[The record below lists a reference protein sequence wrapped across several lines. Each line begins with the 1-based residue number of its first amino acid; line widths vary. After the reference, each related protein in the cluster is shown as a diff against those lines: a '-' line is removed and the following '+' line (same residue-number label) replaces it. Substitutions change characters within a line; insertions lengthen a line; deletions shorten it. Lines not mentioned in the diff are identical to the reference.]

1 MIKINLAS
9 VRGAFSALLCAGLV
23 FGASAMAQQPDT
35 NNHSSQLTMQ
45 EVDIRAFIDDVARAT
60 GKTIVVDPRVSGKV
74 TLTAREGMSPSE
86 LFAIMANVLR
96 SHGYSLTAAG
106 KDEYRVQ
113 PVEEAAENAPL
124 VNTVGGEGQMATT
137 VIRLQHADASQA
149 AKLVRPILHSR
160 GKISANP
167 GGNILVV
174 TDFPENLRKARAVV
188 AAMDHEKDELQTVRL
203 HNLTAIDAEDALR
216 NLQGPNPPVNVVAVP
231 ANNTLILRGA
241 NNDIARIRSLLDS
254 LDASGPAQR
263 GATSIVPLHFA
274 NGADLIDILT
284 KLLEGHVREGQPK
297 PTVAYEAG
305 SNTIVINA
313 DPETQ
318 KSLEEVIRRLDQR
331 RPQVLVEAIIVEISD
346 TAASDIGA
354 QFAFTDPNG
363 SGIPLISST
372 FANAGGPNV
381 LALTGLQAASDLNLS
396 DDSRQ
401 ILENAAVNSAL
412 NSQGGTLGF
421 SSTGADGVFNA
432 ILNAVETDDDSNV
445 LSTPFVTT
453 LDNVPATFLVG
464 QEIPITTGETLG
476 SDNTNPFRTFER
488 KEVGIKLD
496 VLPQISE
503 GDVIRLNI
511 KQEVSSIA
519 GPVSSV
525 ASDFVTNKRQIETTV
540 LADNSQV
547 IVLGGLL
554 DDDEQISISKVPL
567 LGDVPVV
574 GNIFRTKSTS
584 HVRKNLVVFLRP
596 TIIRSAADVIPL
608 TQARL
613 ASARKADMDQSG
625 RDKAKLDEVISG
637 K

>member
-1 MIKINLAS
+1 MIIKPTMRA
-9 VRGAFSALLCAGLV
+9 VMGALLVLGLL
-23 FGASAMAQQPDT
+23 APAPALAQQAGQT
-35 NNHSSQLTMQ
+35 GTSGQLTMQ
-45 EVDIRAFIDDVARAT
+45 EVDIRTFIDDVSRAT
-60 GKTIVVDPRVSGKV
+60 GKTFVVDPRVQGKV
-74 TLTAREGMSPSE
+74 TLTARENMSPSE

-96 SHGYSLTAAG
+96 SHGYSLTPAG

-124 VNTVGGEGQMATT
+124 VNSTGGEGQMATT

-216 NLQGPNPPVNVVAVP
+216 NLQGPNPPVSVVAVP

-241 NNDIARIRSLLDS
+241 NNDIARIRSLLNS
-254 LDASGPAQR
+254 LDASGPAHR

-274 NGADLIDILT
+274 SGADLIDILG
-284 KLLEGHVREGQPK
+284 KLIEGHVREGQPK
-297 PTVAYEAG
+297 PTVAYDAG
-305 SNTIVINA
+305 SNTIIINA

-381 LALTGLQAASDLNLS
+381 LALTGLQAASDINLS
-396 DDSRQ
+396 DSSRQ

-432 ILNAVETDDDSNV
+432 ILNAVESDSDSNV

-519 GPVSSV
+519 GPVTTV

-574 GNIFRTKSTS
+574 GNIFRSKSTS

-596 TIIRSAADVIPL
+596 TIIRTAADVIPL

-613 ASARKADMDQSG
+613 ASARKADMNQSG
-625 RDKAKLDEVISG
+625 RDKAKVDEVIQGG